1 MTGQRPSNE
10 GLPKKF
16 NAKSMKFQKGH
27 KFAKGGHREGSGR
40 KSKQTIANEALAM
53 ELAREWLSRNFGELM
68 DHAKKLIKGVKRKKF
83 YPKEHKWAGRAY
95 YEVEH
100 DSATLRFLIERFFPP
115 AKVSMDINMKSGFE
129 KLIADLEEEERREAD
144 EKAKAEA
151 KKTIH

>member
-1 MTGQRPSNE
+1 
-10 GLPKKF
+10 
-16 NAKSMKFQKGH
+16 
-27 KFAKGGHREGSGR
+27 
-40 KSKQTIANEALAM
+40 
-53 ELAREWLSRNFGELM
+53 M

-129 KLIADLEEEERREAD
+129 KLIKILRKKTAGKPRRRRLGRKTRLSIEVREGLFVFAYPEITYRD
-144 EKAKAEA
+144 FSRLA
-151 KKTIH
+151 KKRGWRVEMLVELRAG